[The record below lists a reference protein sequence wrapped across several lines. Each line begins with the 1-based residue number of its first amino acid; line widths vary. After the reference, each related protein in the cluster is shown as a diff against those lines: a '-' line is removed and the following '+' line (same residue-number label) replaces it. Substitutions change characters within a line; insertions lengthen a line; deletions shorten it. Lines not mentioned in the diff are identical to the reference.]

1 MKVISSFNYKVRGN
15 RKKDEQDLD
24 LLDLDSPEVI
34 AQMIKDVE
42 RVKNNIKKK
51 GYSGRIVGITYETRS

>member
-1 MKVISSFNYKVRGN
+1 MKVISSFSCKVKGN
-15 RKKDEQDLD
+15 RKKVEQDLD

-51 GYSGRIVGITYETRS
+51 GYSGRIVGVTYEER

>member
-1 MKVISSFNYKVRGN
+1 MKVISSFKVRGN
-15 RKKDEQDLD
+15 RKKVEQDLD

-34 AQMIKDVE
+34 AQIIKDKK
-42 RVKNNIKKK
+42 RVINNIKKY

>member
-1 MKVISSFNYKVRGN
+1 MKVISSFNYKAKGN
-15 RKKDEQDLD
+15 RKKGEQDLD

-34 AQMIKDVE
+34 AQIAKDKE
-42 RVKNNIKKK
+42 RVINNIKKY

>member
-15 RKKDEQDLD
+15 RKKVEQD
-24 LLDLDSPEVI
+24 LLDLDSPEVM
-34 AQMIKDVE
+34 AQISKDTE
-42 RVKNNIKKK
+42 RVKNNIKKF

>member
-1 MKVISSFNYKVRGN
+1 MKVISSFNYKVKGN

-34 AQMIKDVE
+34 AQMAKDKEKVI
-42 RVKNNIKKK
+42 NNIKKS
-51 GYSGRIVGITYETRS
+51 GYSGRIVGVTYETRS

>member
-1 MKVISSFNYKVRGN
+1 MRVISSFSCKVKGN
-15 RKKDEQDLD
+15 RKNAEQELD

>member
-1 MKVISSFNYKVRGN
+1 MKVISSFNYKVKGN

-34 AQMIKDVE
+34 AQMVKDKEKVI
-42 RVKNNIKKK
+42 NNIKKS
-51 GYSGRIVGITYETRS
+51 GYSGRIVRVTYETRS